1 MARMIDPM
9 ALSKRQVRKVCESA
23 GYEVLA
29 IEQHGH
35 IHLTVGRDNK
45 IARVTLSLSPRSS
58 FWPTWLLADI
68 RRAMRVGE
76 Q

>member
-9 ALSKRQVRKVCESA
+9 GLSKRQVRKVCESA
-23 GYEVLA
+23 GYKVLA
-29 IEQHGH
+29 IEQQGH
-35 IHLTVGRDNK
+35 IHLTVAHDNK

-68 RRAMRVGE
+68 SRAMRGGE